1 LDQPVID
8 ERPVRVWVDDEN
20 EIFRLGLSA
29 CLSSPGFV
37 VAGES
42 RALVPSPDLTR
53 TDVLVFDLGGGRL
66 GEVVRLTSGGGT
78 RLLGIAASAT
88 DPLLID
94 AVEAGVAGVLVR
106 SDVTP
111 AAFLHCLRS
120 VARGHGSVPAS
131 ALASLLAGPGTGRRG
146 TASGHLTGRELDVLR
161 LLSSG
166 QNTREIAE
174 GLSYSEKTVKNIV
187 HDLLVRMNCRNRAQ
201 AVALAT
207 QRGLI

>member
-1 LDQPVID
+1 ME

-20 EIFRLGLSA
+20 DIFRLGLTA
-29 CLSSPGFV
+29 CLDTPGFV
-37 VAGES
+37 VSGES
-42 RALVPSPDLTR
+42 RSLVPAPDLTR
-53 TDVLVFDLGGGRL
+53 TDILAFDLGAGL
-66 GEVVRLTSGGGT
+66 GEVVRLTQGSAT
-78 RLLGIAASAT
+78 RLLGIAASAA
-88 DPLLID
+88 DGLLID
-94 AVEAGVAGVLVR
+94 AVEAGVAGILVR

-120 VARGHGSVPAS
+120 VARGNGSVPAS
-131 ALASLLAGPGTGRRG
+131 ALASLLAGPGTGHRRS
-146 TASGHLTGRELDVLR
+146 TGHLSSRELDVLR
-161 LLSSG
+161 LLSRGES
-166 QNTREIAE
+166 TREIAA

>member
-1 LDQPVID
+1 LDRPVIE

-20 EIFRLGLSA
+20 DIFRLGLTA
-29 CLSSPGFV
+29 CLDSPGFV

-42 RALVPSPDLTR
+42 RSLVPAPDLAR
-53 TDVLVFDLGGGRL
+53 TDILVFDLGGGRL
-66 GEVVRLTSGGGT
+66 GEVVRLTDGSAT
-78 RLLGIAASAT
+78 RLLAIAASAA
-88 DPLLID
+88 DGLLVD
-94 AVEAGVAGVLVR
+94 AVEAGVAGALVR
-106 SDVTP
+106 SEVTP

-120 VARGHGSVPAS
+120 VARGNGSVPAT

-146 TASGHLTGRELDVLR
+146 GSSGHLTGRELDVLR
-161 LLSSG
+161 LLSRGES
-166 QNTREIAE
+166 TREIAA